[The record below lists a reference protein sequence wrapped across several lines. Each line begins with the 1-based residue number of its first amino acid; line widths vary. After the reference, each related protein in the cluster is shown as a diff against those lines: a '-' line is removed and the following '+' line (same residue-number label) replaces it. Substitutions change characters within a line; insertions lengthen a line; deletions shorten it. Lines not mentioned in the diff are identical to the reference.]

1 MKQIKIAA
9 VSDMHG
15 NLNFEVPQCDIL
27 AIAGDICPC
36 GESHHPV
43 HQRHW
48 LERKFYPWCA
58 ALVASGRASDIV
70 FTPGNHDFV
79 FEAGQSPEAP
89 QGVTC
94 LIDRAAEIQG
104 VKFYG
109 TPWSVRFGRWAFM
122 ADDAEQ
128 LAGKYADIP
137 EGLDVLISHGPAY
150 GLCDAILCPAWP
162 DSPEEPLGSRALRD
176 AIERAKPRRV
186 LCGHIHTGDHDPVFA
201 IPWACSKQGV
211 EVVNVSL
218 LDEGYNLAYKPFE
231 FTVAKED

>member
-1 MKQIKIAA
+1 MKQIKASA
-9 VSDMHG
+9 VSDLHG
-15 NLNFEVPQCDIL
+15 NLNFDVPECDIL
-27 AIAGDICPC
+27 AIAGDICPVR
-36 GESHHPV
+36 ESHHPV

-48 LERKFYPWCA
+48 LERTFYPWCES
-58 ALVASGRASDIV
+58 LVSSGPARHVV

-122 ADDAEQ
+122 ADDAE
-128 LAGKYADIP
+128 LVAKYKGIP

-150 GLCDAILCPAWP
+150 GLCDTVLSPAWP
-162 DSPEEPLGSRALRD
+162 GSPGQPLGSRALRT
-176 AIERAKPRRV
+176 AIERVKPRRV
-186 LCGHIHTGDHDPVFA
+186 LCGHIHTGSHDPVFA

-218 LDEGYNLAYKPFE
+218 LDESYAPAYRPFE

>member
-1 MKQIKIAA
+1 MKEVKVAA
-9 VSDMHG
+9 VSDLHG
-15 NLNFEVPQCDIL
+15 NLSFKVPQCDIL
-27 AIAGDICPC
+27 AIAGDICPVR
-36 GESHHPV
+36 ESHHPA

-48 LERKFYPWCA
+48 LEHKFYPWCEKR
-58 ALVASGRASDIV
+58 LVSGVGHIV

-79 FEAGQSPEAP
+79 FEAKQDPELP
-89 QGVTC
+89 PNVTC

-109 TPWSVRFGRWAFM
+109 TPWSLEFHNWAFGLN
-122 ADDAEQ
+122 EYR
-128 LAGKYADIP
+128 LAAKYKCIP

-150 GLCDAILCPAWP
+150 GLCDTIMNPVWTG
-162 DSPEEPLGSRALRD
+162 SPEMPLGSRALRA
-176 AIERAKPRRV
+176 AIERVKPRRV

-218 LDEGYNLAYKPFE
+218 LDESYALAYKPFE
-231 FTVAKED
+231 FTVVKEVE